1 VTVQVSEIEPARAG
15 GRERSDSGRGRSDSS
30 LSSGGRALPA
40 TYQARGGQQD
50 LNGDVSFPTGATCR
64 FVQTTLGSGWR
75 LRFEVQDEGL
85 SMRAVPLAFAEI
97 GADDLAR
104 QGEWRLLLSDPR
116 TYEAVYGGPNEA
128 GVVRAP
134 AFLLVHTQAFVALA
148 QDPTPRGGASSAAP
162 GLLRVWR

>member
-85 SMRAVPLAFAEI
+85 SMRALASLKCVPIPMCGITPPSVSEGTRPRNESPLLAC
-97 GADDLAR
+97 R
-104 QGEWRLLLSDPR
+104 S
-116 TYEAVYGGPNEA
+116 
-128 GVVRAP
+128 
-134 AFLLVHTQAFVALA
+134 
-148 QDPTPRGGASSAAP
+148 
-162 GLLRVWR
+162 